1 MSGDVEAMV
10 DRLGRKAEYTDRVF
24 NNHSLGEMYREAA
37 AMLRAQQAE
46 IERLRGLLSEA
57 LGDLCEWRRREYDPN
72 DKWPL
77 IDAINAAL
85 AGGTND
91 G

>member
-1 MSGDVEAMV
+1 MDIEERAYQAAMKSGGGYVAALRAEIEAH
-10 DRLGRKAEYTDRVF
+10 DATKAE
-24 NNHSLGEMYREAA
+24 N
-37 AMLRAQQAE
+37 
-46 IERLRGLLSEA
+46 ERLRGLLSEA

-72 DKWPL
+72 DEWPL